1 MKDFI
6 SLYKSNREEKKLLE
20 KMRVTKSYTNTNV
33 GKCYKKINN

>member
-6 SLYKSNREEKKLLE
+6 SIYKSNREEKKLLE
-20 KMRVTKSYTNTNV
+20 KMRVTKSYTTTNV